1 MELVST
7 DKKNAHGSVA
17 MKLEE
22 VFEQTH
28 KLPTIPKVVQELIDS
43 FSNED
48 IDIDTIAKKIALDQ
62 VITAKVL
69 RLANSAHFGASRQ
82 IGSVQE
88 AVVVLGFN
96 TVRTLVVASGITGV
110 FVATPGFDRKKF
122 WKNSL
127 HVATIA
133 KWLSKQAKIN
143 GEVAFTA
150 GMIHNIGEMLIH
162 IVAPEVAVK
171 IDQFVENGA
180 ADRVALEDN
189 NIGFDYVMVGEELA
203 RRWNFPV
210 AIQQAIKYQNHPDDQ
225 EPSDKLSAV
234 LNMAKVISHQQQESA
249 SASEMAAAVL
259 EKISLLAGINHES
272 LVEKFDELADLSSG
286 LDELIA

>member
-1 MELVST
+1 
-7 DKKNAHGSVA
+7 

-43 FSNED
+43 FSKDD

-69 RLANSAHFGASRQ
+69 RLANSAHFGSSRQ

-96 TVRTLVVASGITGV
+96 TVRTLVVASGITGA

-127 HVATIA
+127 QVATIA
-133 KWLSKQAKIN
+133 KWLAKQAKIN

-210 AIQQAIKYQNHPDDQ
+210 SIQQAIKFQNTPAEQ
-225 EPSDKLSAV
+225 EPLDKLSAV
-234 LNMAKVISHQQQESA
+234 LCLAKTITHQTQENA
-249 SASEMAAAVL
+249 SPDDLAAALPVSVV
-259 EKISLLAGINHES
+259 ELAGLNNDQ
-272 LVEKFDELADLSSG
+272 LTEKLLELNDLSSG

>member
-1 MELVST
+1 
-7 DKKNAHGSVA
+7 

-96 TVRTLVVASGITGV
+96 TVRTLVVASGITGA

-127 HVATIA
+127 QVATIA
-133 KWLSKQAKIN
+133 KWLSKPAKIN
-143 GEVAFTA
+143 GEVSFTA

-162 IVAPEVAVK
+162 IVTPEIAAK
-171 IDQFVENGA
+171 IDQFVANGA

-210 AIQQAIKYQNHPDDQ
+210 AIQQAIKYQNSPAEQD
-225 EPSDKLSAV
+225 PSDKLTSV
-234 LNMAKVISHQQQESA
+234 LNLAKLITHLQADSA
-249 SASEMAAAVL
+249 TQDAIAAAL
-259 EKISLLAGINHES
+259 PEQIILTAGLTPEGLNDK
-272 LVEKFDELADLSSG
+272 LVELSELSSG

>member
-1 MELVST
+1 
-7 DKKNAHGSVA
+7 

-48 IDIDTIAKKIALDQ
+48 IDIDTIAKKIAQDQ

-96 TVRTLVVASGITGV
+96 TVRTLVVASGITGA
-110 FVATPGFDRKKF
+110 FVATPGFDRKAF
-122 WKNSL
+122 WKQSL
-127 HVATIA
+127 AVATIN
-133 KWLSKQAKIN
+133 KWLAKQAKVN
-143 GEVAFTA
+143 GEVAFTC
-150 GMIHNIGEMLIH
+150 GMVHNIGEMLIH
-162 IVAPEVAVK
+162 IVSPEIAIK
-171 IDQFVENGA
+171 IDKFVESGG
-180 ADRVALEDN
+180 DRVALEDN

-203 RRWNFPV
+203 RRWNFPSE
-210 AIQQAIKYQNHPDDQ
+210 IQQAIKFQNNPTAQ
-225 EPSDKLSAV
+225 TPNDKLTALLFLSKLIAT
-234 LNMAKVISHQQQESA
+234 LQADKATIEEL
-249 SASEMAAAVL
+249 SEKMPENVL
-259 EKISLLAGINHES
+259 EIAGISKES
-272 LVEKFDELADLSSG
+272 LNTKLNELSELSSG
-286 LDELIA
+286 MEEIIG

>member
-1 MELVST
+1 
-7 DKKNAHGSVA
+7 

-96 TVRTLVVASGITGV
+96 TVRTLVVASGITGA

-127 HVATIA
+127 QVATVA
-133 KWLSKQAKIN
+133 KWLAKPAKIN

-162 IVAPEVAVK
+162 IVAPEVAAK

-210 AIQQAIKYQNHPDDQ
+210 AIQQAIKYQNQPENQ
-225 EPSDKLSAV
+225 EPSDKLCAI
-234 LNMAKVISHQQQESA
+234 LNLAKVITHQQHE
-249 SASEMAAAVL
+249 AAANDVIAAA
-259 EKISLLAGINHES
+259 ISESVAQLAG
-272 LVEKFDELADLSSG
+272 LTQAGVAEKLDELADLSSG

>member
-1 MELVST
+1 
-7 DKKNAHGSVA
+7 

-43 FSNED
+43 FSNDD
-48 IDIDTIAKKIALDQ
+48 IDIDTIAKKISLDQ

-96 TVRTLVVASGITGV
+96 TVRTLVVASGITGA

-122 WKNSL
+122 WRSSL
-127 HVATIA
+127 QVATLA
-133 KWLSKQAKIN
+133 KWLAKPAKIN

-162 IVAPEVAVK
+162 IVAPELAVK

-180 ADRVALEDN
+180 DRVALEGN

-203 RRWNFPV
+203 RRWNFPP
-210 AIQQAIKYQNHPDDQ
+210 AIQQALKYQNAPAAQ
-225 EPSDKLSAV
+225 EPSDKLTAT
-234 LNMAKVISHQQQESA
+234 LHLAKIIAREQANDASQE
-249 SASEMAAAVL
+249 EIAAAL
-259 EKISLLAGINHES
+259 PADSLAIAGLIPAELQEKLIEI
-272 LVEKFDELADLSSG
+272 DELSSG
-286 LDELIA
+286 LEELIA

>member
-1 MELVST
+1 
-7 DKKNAHGSVA
+7 

-43 FSNED
+43 FSNDD
-48 IDIDTIAKKIALDQ
+48 IDIDTVAKKISQDQ

-96 TVRTLVVASGITGV
+96 TVRTLVVASGITGA
-110 FVATPGFDRKKF
+110 FVATPGFDRKAF
-122 WKNSL
+122 WKHSL
-127 HVATIA
+127 AVATIS
-133 KWLSKQAKIN
+133 KWLAKQAKTN
-143 GEVAFTA
+143 GEVAFTC
-150 GMIHNIGEMLIH
+150 GMVHNIGEMLIH
-162 IVAPEVAVK
+162 IVAPEIAVK
-171 IDQFVENGA
+171 IDKFVESGG
-180 ADRVALEDN
+180 DRVALEDN

-210 AIQQAIKYQNHPDDQ
+210 DIQQAVKFQNTPTTQ
-225 EPSDKLSAV
+225 EPCEKLTAV
-234 LNMAKVISHQQQESA
+234 LFLAK
-249 SASEMAAAVL
+249 
-259 EKISLLAGINHES
+259 KIATLQAE
-272 LVEKFDELADLSSG
+272 ELAIEEISAQIPENILNISGISKDSFSSKLQELSDLSSG
-286 LDELIA
+286 MEEIIG

>member
-1 MELVST
+1 
-7 DKKNAHGSVA
+7 

-43 FSNED
+43 FSKDD
-48 IDIDTIAKKIALDQ
+48 IDIDTIAKKIAQDQ

-96 TVRTLVVASGITGV
+96 TVRTLVVASGITGA
-110 FVATPGFDRKKF
+110 FVATPGFDRKAF
-122 WKNSL
+122 WKHSL
-127 HVATIA
+127 SVATII
-133 KWLSKQAKIN
+133 KWLAKQAKSN
-143 GEVAFTA
+143 PEVAFTC

-162 IVAPEVAVK
+162 IVAPEIAAK
-171 IDQFVENGA
+171 IDKFVESGG
-180 ADRVALEDN
+180 DRVALEDN

-203 RRWNFPV
+203 RRWNFPND
-210 AIQQAIKYQNHPDDQ
+210 IQQAVKFQNNPQ
-225 EPSDKLSAV
+225 EPNDKLSA
-234 LNMAKVISHQQQESA
+234 LLFLAKLIANLQRESA
-249 SASEMAAAVL
+249 DLEEIAAQIPDDVL
-259 EKISLLAGINHES
+259 TISGINKES
-272 LVEKFDELADLSSG
+272 LQGKLAELSELSSG
-286 LDELIA
+286 MEEVIG

>member
-1 MELVST
+1 
-7 DKKNAHGSVA
+7 

-43 FSNED
+43 FSNDD

-96 TVRTLVVASGITGV
+96 TVRTLVVASGITGA

-127 HVATIA
+127 QVATVA
-133 KWLSKQAKIN
+133 KWLSKLAKIN

-162 IVAPEVAVK
+162 IVAPEIAVK

-210 AIQQAIKYQNHPDDQ
+210 AIQQAIKYQNQPEDQ
-225 EPSDKLSAV
+225 EPSDKLSAI
-234 LNMAKVISHQQQESA
+234 LHLAKVITHQLQESA
-249 SASEMAAAVL
+249 STDE
-259 EKISLLAGINHES
+259 ISTAISDSITQLAGLDHTS
-272 LVEKFDELADLSSG
+272 LVEKLIELADLSSG

>member
-1 MELVST
+1 
-7 DKKNAHGSVA
+7 

-48 IDIDTIAKKIALDQ
+48 IDIDTIAKKIAQDQ

-96 TVRTLVVASGITGV
+96 TVRTLVVASGITGA
-110 FVATPGFDRKKF
+110 FVATPGFDRKAF
-122 WKNSL
+122 WKHSL
-127 HVATIA
+127 AIATIS
-133 KWLSKQAKIN
+133 KWLAKQAKIN
-143 GEVAFTA
+143 GEVAFTC
-150 GMIHNIGEMLIH
+150 GMVHNIGEMLIH
-162 IVAPEVAVK
+162 IVAPEIAVK
-171 IDQFVENGA
+171 IDKFVESGG
-180 ADRVALEDN
+180 DRVALEDN

-210 AIQQAIKYQNHPDDQ
+210 EIQQAVKFQNTADAQD
-225 EPSDKLSAV
+225 PSNKLTAV
-234 LNMAKVISHQQQESA
+234 LSLAKLIATLQVDNPS
-249 SASEMAAAVL
+249 L
-259 EKISLLAGINHES
+259 E
-272 LVEKFDELADLSSG
+272 ELAAKIPENILNISGISKENLELKLPELSELSSG
-286 LDELIA
+286 MEEVIG

>member
-1 MELVST
+1 
-7 DKKNAHGSVA
+7 

-43 FSNED
+43 FSKDD
-48 IDIDTIAKKIALDQ
+48 IDIDSIAKKISQDQ

-96 TVRTLVVASGITGV
+96 TVRTLVVASGITGA
-110 FVATPGFDRKKF
+110 FVATPGFDRKLF

-127 HVATIA
+127 SVATIC
-133 KWLSKQAKIN
+133 KWLAKQAKIN
-143 GEVAFTA
+143 AEVAFTC

-162 IVAPEVAVK
+162 IIAPEIAVK
-171 IDQFVENGA
+171 IDKFVESGG
-180 ADRVALEDN
+180 DRVSLEAN

-210 AIQQAIKYQNHPDDQ
+210 EIQLAIRGQNSPLSQ
-225 EPSDKLSAV
+225 EPISKLTAVLFLAKLITVLTTEKTSIEELAEQIPDSVLVETGINKDELFFKLSE
-234 LNMAKVISHQQQESA
+234 L
-249 SASEMAAAVL
+249 SE
-259 EKISLLAGINHES
+259 
-272 LVEKFDELADLSSG
+272 LSSG
-286 LDELIA
+286 MDEIIG